1 MPTRRFPR
9 NRSPQQ
15 RLLGWDGMKSRTSQ
29 SIVYALLG
37 LAIVVVS
44 FNAWFALRSVQAL
57 AASQLW
63 VSHTWRVIEALHSV
77 SDSLKDA
84 ETTARGYLLT
94 GDEDYLGPYSQAK
107 KNLPGELAELQSLTT
122 DNADQQRQ
130 LHELQALITTRMSLL
145 QESIEDRRNGD
156 TASVHEI
163 VVGGTGLA
171 AMNRGRSL
179 IAAIRK
185 REDQLL
191 AERLAT
197 SRSDARRAMITIV
210 FASAIDLLLLVLVF
224 RQTAIERWLR
234 EVADRT
240 ADHLERLQSIN
251 EAALAQLTP
260 GELTSELLGRVQK
273 MISADVVLL
282 CTRRDGLITVD
293 AAVGIPVA
301 QGARFSP
308 AKGDPLEQAVEQDR
322 AVRVTDTTAAE
333 IGFEPLRQYA
343 QSLLVAPLSASR
355 SMTGVLVAGRSFR
368 DGFDREEEELLTV
381 ASGRIALALDR
392 AEAYEAERA
401 ARKEAEVKA
410 EEVRVLNAE
419 LEARVSQRTSELE
432 ATNREL
438 EAFSYS
444 VSHDLRAPL
453 RTIDGFS
460 AALREDYEQALDA
473 TGQDYLRRIREGV
486 QRMGQL
492 IDSLLQLSRITR
504 TGLTREAVNLSAMA
518 TAILND
524 LSAQNPGRGLVFHIQ
539 PDLQS
544 MGDPRLLRAA
554 LENLLGNAV
563 KFTAKEPE
571 ARIEIGRL
579 EDAYFVRDNGVGF
592 DMRYAD
598 KLFHAFHRLHG
609 DKDFRGSGIG
619 LATVA
624 RIISRH
630 QGKIWAESKL
640 GQGATFWFT
649 LG

>member
-1 MPTRRFPR
+1 MPSWRFPP
-9 NRSPQQ
+9 NRSPQK

-37 LAIVVVS
+37 LAIVIVS
-44 FNAWFALRSVQAL
+44 FNAWLAFRSVQAL
-57 AASQLW
+57 AVSQLW
-63 VSHTWRVIEALHSV
+63 VSHTWRVIDALHALN
-77 SDSLKDA
+77 DSLKDA
-84 ETTARGYLLT
+84 ETATRGYLLT

-107 KNLPGELAELQSLTT
+107 KNLPGELVDIQRLTT
-122 DNADQQRQ
+122 DNADQQQQ
-130 LHELQALITTRMSLL
+130 LHELHALIATRMSLL
-145 QESIEDRRNGD
+145 EESIQARRKGE
-156 TASVHEI
+156 TGSVHQI
-163 VVGGTGLA
+163 VIGGTGLA
-171 AMNRGRSL
+171 EMNRGRSL
-179 IAAIRK
+179 IAAMRK
-185 REDQLL
+185 GEDQLL
-191 AERLAT
+191 AERVAT
-197 SRSDARRAMITIV
+197 SHQDAHRAMLTVV
-210 FASAIDLLLLVLVF
+210 FASSVDLFLLVLVL
-224 RQTAIERWLR
+224 RQTAIERRLR
-234 EVADRT
+234 EMADRT

-251 EAALAQLTP
+251 EAALAQLSP
-260 GELTSELLGRVQK
+260 GELTAELLGRVQK
-273 MISADVVLL
+273 VISADVVLL
-282 CTRRDGLITVD
+282 CTRRDGLMAVD

-301 QGARFSP
+301 QGAQFFP

-322 AVRVTDTTAAE
+322 AVRVTDITAAE
-333 IGFEPLRQYA
+333 MGFEPLRRYA

-368 DGFDREEEELLTV
+368 DGFDQEEEELLTV

-392 AEAYEAERA
+392 ADAYEAERV
-401 ARKEAEVKA
+401 ARKDAEAKA
-410 EEVRVLNAE
+410 EEVRMLNSE
-419 LEARVSQRTSELE
+419 LEERVSRRTSELE

-460 AALREDYEQALDA
+460 AALHEDYDQTLDA

-504 TGLTREAVNLSAMA
+504 AELIREPVNLSALA
-518 TAILND
+518 TAIMSD
-524 LSAQNPGRGLVFHIQ
+524 LTVQNPGRRLVFHVQ

-544 MGDPRLLRAA
+544 IGDPRLLRAA

-563 KFTAKEPE
+563 KFTGKEPE
-571 ARIEIGRL
+571 ARIELGHSG
-579 EDAYFVRDNGVGF
+579 DAYFVRDNGVGF

-598 KLFHAFHRLHG
+598 KLFDAFHRLHG

-624 RIISRH
+624 RIIRRH
-630 QGKIWAESKL
+630 QGKIWAESEL